1 MAAKYNI
8 PVCLRAGG
16 VGFSEHVQHVSMI
29 DLLVISGFIDN
40 WVIEICGSPPRTF
53 SVSLYC

>member
-40 WVIEICGSPPRTF
+40 CVTEIYGSPSRIF
-53 SVSLYC
+53 SVFLYC